1 MLDGGAVAVFE
12 GVDEAVG
19 LLMTTTGG
27 ASGECLGGEN
37 TSFRAG
43 CCILL
48 FDDGCSGVVAVGVPL
63 TGGRTGRSFQ
73 QMESHRIHCG
83 RAIPLVLK
91 EITKSV
97 RHLGGDNADGNTRE
111 CLQLARPGFS
121 ATEDAPSGRYRSRWF
136 VRLFCL

>member
-1 MLDGGAVAVFE
+1 MSVDSRRDVGGTVAVFE

-48 FDDGCSGVVAVGVPL
+48 CDGGCSGVVAVGVPL
-63 TGGRTGRSFQ
+63 TGGRTLFSTDG
-73 QMESHRIHCG
+73 E
-83 RAIPLVLK
+83 PLSSLWEGDTAGV
-91 EITKSV
+91 E
-97 RHLGGDNADGNTRE
+97 GDNEVGE
-111 CLQLARPGFS
+111 
-121 ATEDAPSGRYRSRWF
+121 APWRG
-136 VRLFCL
+136 